1 MVTITYRNGTVLRAI
16 LLSHKEDEIRAIAPD
31 CDDALAFSCVRG
43 TWISEEIEPV
53 TIEFEWQR
61 PRTSSILSEDDCIC
75 SKEVAAR
82 LIQMMFR
89 DSEVDEGVAARSL
102 FLVRRKAALPCMRSE
117 LEPR

>member
-1 MVTITYRNGTVLRAI
+1 MVTITYRSGTVLRAI
-16 LLSHKEDEIRAIAPD
+16 LLSHKEHEIRAIAPG

-61 PRTSSILSEDDCIC
+61 PMTSPILSEDDCIC

-82 LIQMMFR
+82 LILTMFR

-102 FLVRRKAALPCMRSE
+102 FLVRRKAALPAMRSE